1 MTDNKQYVK
10 LIEIEIYEIYAGLI
24 TCYFQKLK
32 TNDKKE
38 NLQILDL
45 WLWKAMCISKRNQ
58 RPLEDVM
65 GSLSHFISTKK
76 LVVMYM

>member
-45 WLWKAMCISKRNQ
+45 
-58 RPLEDVM
+58 
-65 GSLSHFISTKK
+65 
-76 LVVMYM
+76 